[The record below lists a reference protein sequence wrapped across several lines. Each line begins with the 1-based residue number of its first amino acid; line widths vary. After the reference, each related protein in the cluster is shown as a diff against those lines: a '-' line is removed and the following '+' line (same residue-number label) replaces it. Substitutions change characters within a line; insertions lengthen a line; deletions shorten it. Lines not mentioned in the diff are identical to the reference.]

1 MVELFEPS
9 AAGRIAN
16 SNDLFVGLYCY
27 TTLLYFQV
35 ENDRSN
41 WNFWELAIGER
52 GQLEVKDEK
61 ESMPLVDMVAI
72 VADVYGAVCQLYLRL
87 RNTNLWR
94 CKSSV
99 VTNQV

>member
-41 WNFWELAIGER
+41 
-52 GQLEVKDEK
+52 
-61 ESMPLVDMVAI
+61 
-72 VADVYGAVCQLYLRL
+72 
-87 RNTNLWR
+87 
-94 CKSSV
+94 
-99 VTNQV
+99 